1 MHKIA
6 AILPPEDTAGADQC
20 YCAEENAYGF
30 SVASM
35 YNAKL
40 HEMNVIF
47 LSFVG
52 KECDFDFICYYGF
65 SCGQFLILRIIMI
78 NCI

>member
-1 MHKIA
+1 MELEFNTRLGSRTHMHKIA

-40 HEMNVIF
+40 LM
-47 LSFVG
+47 
-52 KECDFDFICYYGF
+52 K
-65 SCGQFLILRIIMI
+65 
-78 NCI
+78 

>member
-40 HEMNVIF
+40 LM
-47 LSFVG
+47 
-52 KECDFDFICYYGF
+52 K
-65 SCGQFLILRIIMI
+65 
-78 NCI
+78 